1 MLTFGWGAESV
12 PDGFSSS
19 SGLYLSGLYLIR
31 AKWNGDRVLCAVS
44 EEVIEDILGLKL
56 PPDKCALS
64 DEVTKRLRAK
74 FLTVA
79 TEERLLSQIGS
90 TQKPGFLLSVQDF

>member
-1 MLTFGWGAESV
+1 MEKVDMLTFGWGAESI

-19 SGLYLSGLYLIR
+19 SGLYLIR
-31 AKWNGDRVLCAVS
+31 VKWNGDRVLCAVS

-90 TQKPGFLLSVQDF
+90 TQMPGFLLSVQDF

>member
-1 MLTFGWGAESV
+1 MLTFGWGAESF

-19 SGLYLSGLYLIR
+19 SGLYWSGLYLIR

-44 EEVIEDILGLKL
+44 EEVVEDILGLKL
-56 PPDKCALS
+56 PLDRCALS

-79 TEERLLSQIGS
+79 TGERLLSQIGS
-90 TQKPGFLLSVQDF
+90 TQMPGFLLSVQDF